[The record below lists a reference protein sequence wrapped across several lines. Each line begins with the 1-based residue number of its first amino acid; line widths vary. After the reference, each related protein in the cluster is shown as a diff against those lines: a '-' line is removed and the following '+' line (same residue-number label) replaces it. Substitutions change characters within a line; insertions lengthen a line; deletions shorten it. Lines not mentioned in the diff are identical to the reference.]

1 MDQVLLYKQR
11 LSILLLIY
19 PPPKCYLPHPK
30 NHSPLAP
37 SPIALFHL
45 IFISEKPSSSPEA
58 TKPLLFR
65 SPLVP
70 LEVTTS

>member
-1 MDQVLLYKQR
+1 MYQVLLYKQR

-19 PPPKCYLPHPK
+19 PPSKCYLPHPK

-45 IFISEKPSSSPEA
+45 IFISEKTFVLTEA
-58 TKPLLFR
+58 TKPFLFR